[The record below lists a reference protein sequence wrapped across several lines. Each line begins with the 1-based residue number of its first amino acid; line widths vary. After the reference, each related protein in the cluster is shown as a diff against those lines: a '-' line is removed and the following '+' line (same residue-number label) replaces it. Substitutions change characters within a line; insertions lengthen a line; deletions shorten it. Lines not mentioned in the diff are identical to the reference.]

1 MDPRLG
7 QTPRLRLL
15 KSSPAQRTKKRAA
28 PVSTASRVST
38 AQKRKTNCC
47 ESHRTTTS
55 LKACAILR
63 VSISAVRTHE
73 SSQSLRLPA
82 VHQPSSVNR
91 NDGQR
96 KGSRKG
102 AKAQRKTQSKI

>member
-1 MDPRLG
+1 MAPRLV
-7 QTPRLRLL
+7 QTPRQRLL
-15 KSSPAQRTKKRAA
+15 KSSPAQRMKKRVA

-38 AQKRKTNCC
+38 AQRRKTSCS

-55 LKACAILR
+55 IKACAILR

-73 SSQSLRLPA
+73 SSQSPRLPA
-82 VHQPSSVNR
+82 VHQLLLVNR

-96 KGSRKG
+96 KGPRKG
-102 AKAQRKTQSKI
+102 AKAQRKTQSKF